1 VRAGGGADNGGE
13 KRNILVVSVLLPI
26 IIDLAL
32 RSKTQRR
39 IEVLR
44 KREQP
49 VLLRVA
55 TAPKA
60 FIRFMCD
67 TLVEDQA
74 PAAILVSQ
82 VILNI
87 HVAAPLVRTC
97 RDSGSSKSCNNLA
110 DACVPAGCGPCVQ
123 RAEESSEHRDHP
135 VSCVVST
142 YPSQSCAE
150 ERKRFKKTVEK
161 WYPSKFSW
169 YQIPPQVCSPATC
182 DVCC

>member
-74 PAAILVSQ
+74 P
-82 VILNI
+82 
-87 HVAAPLVRTC
+87 
-97 RDSGSSKSCNNLA
+97 
-110 DACVPAGCGPCVQ
+110 VQ
-123 RAEESSEHRDHP
+123 Q
-135 VSCVVST
+135 
-142 YPSQSCAE
+142 PS
-150 ERKRFKKTVEK
+150 
-161 WYPSKFSW
+161 
-169 YQIPPQVCSPATC
+169 
-182 DVCC
+182 